1 MYYYVYD
8 DFVQDKKYERDLSRI
23 ENRLAD
29 LGIAGKIARLAL
41 FKHAGELII
50 DEVRRGVKT
59 VVAVGDDSTVYKVFQ
74 AVAESGATLAV
85 IPFGREN
92 NLARILGIPEGE
104 AACDVIANRLTEK
117 FDIGLINGE
126 RFLTGVRFNG
136 INPEIVCD
144 KSFIVTPT
152 EPTAVEVR
160 NLAVGNVASSDD
172 VSDPQDGR
180 LDLVV
185 ANKGKGGFWKR
196 RKQAPATVLPLK
208 RFAFDSKRDA
218 VAEVDGRKIRDT
230 RFRVRLDAKKIKVI
244 VGKDRMF

>member
-1 MYYYVYD
+1 MTTIGRPL
-8 DFVQDKKYERDLSRI
+8 FSLRSLSRFFSNAPPPVSTI
-23 ENRLAD
+23 PESTISAASS
-29 LGIAGKIARLAL
+29 G
-41 FKHAGELII
+41 
-50 DEVRRGVKT
+50 GVCSSAIRT
-59 VVAVGDDSTVYKVFQ
+59 VSTM
-74 AVAESGATLAV
+74 ASICSEMATLTSS
-85 IPFGREN
+85 ESM
-92 NLARILGIPEGE
+92 ARILGIPEGE